1 MLLSTLLAA
10 QKTVHKVVED
20 ATITSVT
27 IDASQAYKL
36 VVKAAASPKID
47 IRAIIEGEYKD
58 DLLINTKKESG
69 RFVIST
75 AFRPLYK
82 NPNDKLSAHKV
93 ISILMIVEL
102 PENMELIILGSSVN
116 IDLSGTYKTL
126 NANITQGNLTITD
139 FEGNGEIQSF
149 EGTISVNNYE
159 GSITTYSKYG
169 EIYGRNTARG
179 KGVLTLK
186 TVNGSIY
193 INKPK

>member
-20 ATITSVT
+20 TTITSVT
-27 IDASQAYKL
+27 IDASQAYEL
-36 VVKAAASPKID
+36 VVRTAAFPKID
-47 IRAIIEGEYKD
+47 IKAVLEGEYKD

-69 RFVIST
+69 RFVVST

-102 PENMELIILGSSVN
+102 PENMELMILGSSIN
-116 IDLSGTYKTL
+116 IDLSGAYKTL
-126 NANITQGNLTITD
+126 NATITQGNLTITD

-149 EGTISVNNYE
+149 EGIISVNNY
-159 GSITTYSKYG
+159 GGTIAAYSKYG

-179 KGVLTLK
+179 KGILTLK
-186 TVNGSIY
+186 TVNGNIY

>member
-1 MLLSTLLAA
+1 MLLSTLLTA

-20 ATITSVT
+20 TTITSIT
-27 IDASQAYKL
+27 IDASHAYEL
-36 VVKAAASPKID
+36 VVKTSASSKID
-47 IRAIIEGEYKD
+47 IKAIMEGEYKD

-69 RFVIST
+69 RFVVST

-102 PENMELIILGSSVN
+102 PENMELMILGSGVN

-126 NANITQGNLTITD
+126 NANITQGNFTITD
-139 FEGNGEIQSF
+139 FEGNGEIQTF
-149 EGTISVNNYE
+149 EGAISVSNYE
-159 GSITTYSKYG
+159 GSITAYSKYG
-169 EIYGRNTARG
+169 KIHGRNTAKG